1 MILTNDAK
9 AVVVLTT
16 RLGARNRPS
25 LTAKM
30 WHRFAVALRDSE
42 LQPADVFGNAFDP
55 GAVPGVDSELA
66 ARIDALLG
74 DGASATLEA
83 DELRQ
88 KGVWTVT
95 IVGDGYPH
103 ALVARLGDQAPPV
116 LFGCRVPTLMDTPG
130 IGVVGSR
137 DVDEFAAD
145 LVQAVAR
152 EAVSLGR
159 PVVSG
164 GQGELINWR

>member
-1 MILTNDAK
+1 MARTHRNWNCRL
-9 AVVVLTT
+9 AVT
-16 RLGARNRPS
+16 
-25 LTAKM
+25 
-30 WHRFAVALRDSE
+30 LRDSE
-42 LQPADVFGNAFDP
+42 LQPADVFGKGFDP
-55 GAVPGVDSELA
+55 GAVLGVDSELA

-88 KGVWTVT
+88 KCVWTLT
-95 IVGDGYPH
+95 IVDDGYPH

-116 LFGCRVPTLMDTPG
+116 LLGCRVPTLMDTPG

-137 DVDEFAAD
+137 DVNEFAAD
-145 LVQAVAR
+145 IVQAVAR
-152 EAVSLGR
+152 GAVSLGR

-164 GQGELINWR
+164 GARGVDQLAMNAAFVA